1 MDREAAIAYL
11 QRTVSPCLGCTE
23 PACIALCA
31 AAAVETG
38 ITEVDHISMTI
49 NSGLYKNGMSVGIP
63 GFDRVGIPYAAALGA
78 LIGRTEKE
86 LQIFEDITPEISA
99 KAKEMVEAGKV
110 EVSIDFS
117 KKSLYAY
124 AEISGAEGTATA
136 EIVKAHTHIVKT
148 SLNGKVLF
156 EAKGE
161 ETGEADPFEST
172 LLSAPVAEIYDTV
185 KSMTPESLQ
194 FLKECIDINTDM
206 ARAGIE
212 EPSPAG
218 IAATL
223 KKELDD
229 SLMER
234 MMLRVASAIEA
245 RLDGRLHTVV
255 SSAGSGSKGLAVTLP
270 VVEAARDGKVS
281 ETEMLQALAFGHLM
295 NSYINLVIGKLSSMC
310 TCAVAASTAAS
321 MALVYLWGGTAEQ
334 TGYAVKTMTGTVSG
348 MICDGGKTGC
358 GMKLAQATASAF
370 MAARMA
376 LANRRLRTSDGICG
390 ETPEACIA
398 NIADLANQGMAKVDE
413 RILKIMLAKG

>member
-1 MDREAAIAYL
+1 MEREAAVEYL
-11 QRTVSPCLGCTE
+11 KRTVSPCLGCTE

-31 AAAVETG
+31 AAAVEAG

-63 GFDRVGIPYAAALGA
+63 GFDRVGIAYAAALGA
-78 LIGRTEKE
+78 LIGHTKKE
-86 LQIFEDITPEISA
+86 LQIFEDITPEISDKA
-99 KAKEMVEAGKV
+99 KAMVEAGRV
-110 EVSIDFS
+110 EVEIDFS
-117 KKSLYAY
+117 KKALYAY
-124 AEISGAEGTATA
+124 AEIRGAEGCGIA
-136 EIVKAHTHIVKT
+136 EITKAHTHIVKKM
-148 SLNGKVLF
+148 LNGAVLF
-156 EAKGE
+156 EAKEEGE
-161 ETGEADPFEST
+161 SQADPFEST
-172 LLSAPVAEIYDTV
+172 LLSASIADIYATV
-185 KSMTPESLQ
+185 KTMTAPELQ
-194 FLKECIDINTDM
+194 FLKESIAINTDM

-212 EPSPAG
+212 EPSPVG

-223 KKELDD
+223 KTELSD

-234 MMLRVASAIEA
+234 MMLKVASAIEA

-270 VVEAARDGKVS
+270 VVEAAKESGSS
-281 ETEMLQALAFGHLM
+281 EEEMLQALAFGHLM

-334 TGYAVKTMTGTVSG
+334 AGYAVKTMTGTVSG

-376 LANRRLRTSDGICG
+376 LLDRRLRTSDGICG
-390 ETPEACIA
+390 ETPESCI
-398 NIADLANQGMAKVDE
+398 NHIADLANLGMARVDE
-413 RILKIMLAKG
+413 RILKIMLAKA